1 MNLLMLSSSRAGDEA
16 YLAHAK
22 DMIASHLTGCQRI
35 VFIPYAGVTIDWPSY
50 TEKVQSALPEFNII
64 GIESFDDPKLA
75 IEQADAVMVGG
86 GNTFHLLHQLYS
98 NDLIHPIQERVEQG
112 LPYVG
117 WSAGSNICGTSI
129 CTTNDMPIIYPP
141 SFDALA
147 FVPFQLNP
155 HYSDYQPPGH
165 NGETRAQRIEEF
177 CVLNPS
183 VPVIGIKEG
192 TALVRKNDTLTLQ
205 GQLAGVVFKG
215 RQQNII
221 QTGEDLTEYLR
232 PYP

>member
-1 MNLLMLSSSRAGDEA
+1 MLSSSRAGDEA
-16 YLAHAK
+16 YLSHAK
-22 DMIASHLTGCQRI
+22 HMILEHLIGCQRI

-50 TEKVQSALPEFNII
+50 TEKVQSALPELNIE
-64 GIESFDDPKLA
+64 GIESFNNASTA
-75 IEQADAVMVGG
+75 IEQADAILVGG
-86 GNTFHLLHQLYS
+86 GNTFHLLYQLYAH
-98 NDLIHPIQERVEQG
+98 DLIQPIQERVNKG

-117 WSAGSNICGTSI
+117 WSAGSNICGQSI

-141 SFDALA
+141 SFDALS

-177 CVLNPS
+177 CVLNPN

-205 GQLAGVVFKG
+205 GQLTGVVFKE
-215 RQQNII
+215 RQQVVIEPG
-221 QTGEDLTEYLR
+221 QDLSEYVL
-232 PYP
+232 PTS

>member
-1 MNLLMLSSSRAGDEA
+1 MLSSSRAGDEA

-50 TEKVQSALPEFNII
+50 TEKVQSALPEFNIV

-155 HYSDYQPPGH
+155 HYSDYQPVSYTH
-165 NGETRAQRIEEF
+165 
-177 CVLNPS
+177 
-183 VPVIGIKEG
+183 
-192 TALVRKNDTLTLQ
+192 LTLP
-205 GQLAGVVFKG
+205 
-215 RQQNII
+215 
-221 QTGEDLTEYLR
+221 TT
-232 PYP
+232 PYV